1 MKVFVKYKF
10 QLVIS
15 IFSLLSVFVLCP
27 TKAEALVANATTEAK
42 VSFTFDDGLA
52 SSYAKAA
59 PVLAQYGF
67 SGTSYVATGCIDM
80 VTVPNKCAADND
92 LPYMSWAQVTELQNA
107 YEWEIGAHSATH
119 PLMSEI
125 NASKLEKE
133 VANSKSALV
142 SRGFSANAF
151 ATPYGDYDDAALAAI
166 AKYYTSHRGFADT
179 GYNSWPY
186 SNYLLR
192 VQQVQYGVSVDTV
205 KSYID
210 QAASTN
216 TWLIL
221 VFHEVNDNPS
231 VDPEDYQYS
240 TADLASIASYVKSK
254 SIKVVNV
261 SDGLVT
267 GQTGDNKLTDPTNGT
282 VVGNG
287 WATDSPNK
295 VKVDNTSKGNAPE
308 SKNSIKI
315 TSVKT
320 AETHLFAPT
329 ISVNPNSVYV
339 IKGYANVRNS
349 KGGEL
354 GIYVDEYSVDGG
366 WTSGQYSQTISMWYN
381 NELTFAYKPTS
392 TKVANARLQ
401 LIISAT
407 SGMII
412 YLDNLQWLE
421 TTSGPAPDPEVNL
434 ISNGTFDNNMDGWI
448 TDNPSAITWA
458 SITDNNLIRL
468 TNASNTNAHLFSSS
482 LDVDSEESYTIRMAI
497 NVVSLVG
504 EIGYYIDEYDAY
516 GNWISGQ
523 YLYTVNSPVT
533 HINFAYNPSSSQIYK
548 ANLQIILTPG
558 TGTEAYLDNV
568 SWTKQQ
574 III

>member
-1 MKVFVKYKF
+1 
-10 QLVIS
+10 
-15 IFSLLSVFVLCP
+15 
-27 TKAEALVANATTEAK
+27 
-42 VSFTFDDGLA
+42 
-52 SSYAKAA
+52 
-59 PVLAQYGF
+59 
-67 SGTSYVATGCIDM
+67 
-80 VTVPNKCAADND
+80 
-92 LPYMSWAQVTELQNA
+92 
-107 YEWEIGAHSATH
+107 
-119 PLMSEI
+119 MSEI